1 MSSVGLALSLK
12 ISTSGPN
19 YCCIVTELYRYRSD
33 GGKEGCERVTAHNE
47 AMALGYLGSLLG
59 VVMVI
64 PQIVRILRHPQLR
77 GVSTLSWAIS
87 ALACL
92 AWLTYGMRTN
102 SPPQIP
108 GNVLLI
114 SGAVAVALLAADD
127 RSRRARATT
136 LGTAAAAVVAV
147 SWLLPAHF
155 VGYVGFS
162 IGLCSTWPQ
171 LYDSIGNWRAHANS
185 SVAVST
191 WVVRLASQLCWLGYA
206 VRATDVPV
214 FVSACVSLT
223 LAATLVALELAA
235 RAPLTQT
242 A

>member
-1 MSSVGLALSLK
+1 MSDLRPK
-12 ISTSGPN
+12 
-19 YCCIVTELYRYRSD
+19 YCCIVTDLYRYRVALAE
-33 GGKEGCERVTAHNE
+33 EGYGQVTAHNE
-47 AMALGYLGSLLG
+47 ALALGYLGSLLG
-59 VVMVI
+59 VIMVI

-77 GVSTLSWAIS
+77 GVSTLSWALS

-92 AWLTYGMRTN
+92 AWLTYGVRTN
-102 SPPQIP
+102 SPPQVP

-114 SGAVAVALLAADD
+114 SGAIAVALLAADN
-127 RSRRARATT
+127 RPRRARAAA

-147 SWLLPAHF
+147 SWLIPAHL

-171 LYDSIGNWRAHANS
+171 LYDSLGNWRAHANS
-185 SVAVST
+185 GVAVST
-191 WVVRLASQLCWLGYA
+191 WVVRLGSQLCWLGYA
-206 VRATDVPV
+206 IRSTDVPV

-223 LAATLVALELAA
+223 LAAILVALETAA
-235 RAPLTQT
+235 RAPLPQT